1 MIQNHG
7 NKSKETRIGL
17 GYYFIFF
24 FSLSFGDDLAS
35 SVSLATLPVFCRII
49 FSYIVNDSQERR
61 RPHIKRP
68 ACLGFNG
75 DSSWGRKFF
84 SKL

>member
-1 MIQNHG
+1 M
-7 NKSKETRIGL
+7 ETNRKKQESVWVI
-17 GYYFIFF
+17 IFF
-24 FSLSFGDDLAS
+24 FFLFGDDLAS

-75 DSSWGRKFF
+75 DYSWGRKFF